1 MHCQREER
9 IYQTP
14 FMNLLG
20 YCSSSAIW
28 KHRSD
33 LEFLISIRSRTFPLS
48 LSQRGQRREKMKRG
62 RGVKSKYVAPCL
74 PWLSCT
80 LIDSGLPIPLTCL
93 LCLPSPH
100 TRLSCQS
107 GRKIERQGIL
117 RYSPGARLWSF
128 DWLNGFPKLLVLF
141 HQLPLALNNLCQAEM
156 RDRKV
161 GRNWAD
167 ELRYCGKFKTRV
179 CWIFDKDFDRFFDWF
194 SVLDILS
201 NSYQKCPI
209 IVSKVSK
216 NVQICLMCPKK
227 SEVFKLSKI

>member
-1 MHCQREER
+1 MPPIQLFPDFWLAQLMGWPS
-9 IYQTP
+9 ILILFAKSSFQFFSQTTRKLACSVKEKKNKP
-14 FMNLLG
+14 HMDLLG
-20 YCSSSAIW
+20 FCSASETW
-28 KHRSD
+28 KHRTH
-33 LEFLISIRSRTFPLS
+33 LEFLIEIRSRTFPLS

-141 HQLPLALNNLCQAEM
+141 HQLPLALNNPCQAEM

-167 ELRYCGKFKTRV
+167 ELRYCGKFQTRV
-179 CWIFDKDFDRFFDWF
+179 YWSF
-194 SVLDILS
+194 L
-201 NSYQKCPI
+201 
-209 IVSKVSK
+209 
-216 NVQICLMCPKK
+216 
-227 SEVFKLSKI
+227 